1 MYLYNTQTTILLLI
15 LFFSLHSR
23 PPHLSYNH
31 MYVVV
36 HAGAFLYAMRRASA
50 DRQPTAIGI
59 WSSTGTQLAFLERKT
74 IPRVISIHRD
84 TSVREK
90 KYCTRKQTLR
100 INIALM
106 SFPAY
111 PIFSFYAFK

>member
-23 PPHLSYNH
+23 SPDLSYNH

-36 HAGAFLYAMRRASA
+36 CAGAFLYAMRRASA

-59 WSSTGTQLAFLERKT
+59 WSSTGTQLVFLERKT
-74 IPRVISIHRD
+74 IPRVIPIHRD
-84 TSVREK
+84 TSVHEK
-90 KYCTRKQTLR
+90 KR
-100 INIALM
+100 IARENK
-106 SFPAY
+106 Y
-111 PIFSFYAFK
+111 